1 MREVIISIVLLL
13 PLALFSQNESRF
25 SFNTGI
31 TYNQQY
37 PNGTYIGNYWLP
49 NIEAGLQ
56 YRILASHLLG
66 MKPEIGISTHNF
78 GLTRYS
84 DDYTKTYFRF
94 APYAGFNLLADFD
107 KDDEGR
113 VFQSFWCGTRL
124 EFYNRFSSN
133 AFFNAGLGFHIGK
146 YDLYLKWSKSLF
158 YTFPDQD
165 LWAKP
170 VDMDDYYYPL
180 GNERWSIT
188 AGVVWKVFG
197 KNE

>member
-1 MREVIISIVLLL
+1 MNIKIGLLL
-13 PLALFSQNESRF
+13 LLVPLMLYSQENKLECALGVS
-25 SFNTGI
+25 
-31 TYNQQY
+31 YNNQY

-56 YRILASHLLG
+56 YRILASHFFG
-66 MKPEIGISTHNF
+66 IKPEIGITTHNF

-84 DDYTKTYFRF
+84 DDYTKAYFRF
-94 APYAGFNLLADFD
+94 APYTGFNLLADFD
-107 KDDEGR
+107 KNDEGR

-124 EFYNRFSSN
+124 EFYNRFSPN
-133 AFFNAGLGFHIGK
+133 AFFNAGLGFYIGK

-180 GNERWSIT
+180 GNERWSIS